1 MNNMSPKS
9 TAGYSLIELLV
20 GVVISGV
27 LAAVALPQ
35 LGSFLQR
42 QQLGSSTNQ
51 VYQAIRNTRA
61 LAIKNS
67 VGYVLEISDYKSTIS
82 PANAYAIYPVRTG
95 EWSKDRT
102 NILWNQLP
110 QKIEFSF
117 SNCPVINAGNYG
129 IQFDY
134 RGNISTTGMT
144 GGTGNCTTYLFSND
158 GNAPRI
164 TTKQSSD
171 SLVVSNPSL
180 KAIIVSNLLGKVR
193 IVE

>member
-1 MNNMSPKS
+1 MNTMMRRS
-9 TAGYSLIELLV
+9 AGYSLIELLV
-20 GVVISGV
+20 GVIISGV

-35 LGSFLQR
+35 LGSFLQK
-42 QQLGSSTNQ
+42 QQLGSATNQ

-67 VGYVLEISDYKSTIS
+67 VSYVIEISDYKSTIS
-82 PANAYAIYPVRTG
+82 PANAYAIYPMRSG
-95 EWSKDRT
+95 DWSKDRA
-102 NILWNQLP
+102 NIMWNQLP

-134 RGNISTTGMT
+134 RGNISTAGMT

-158 GNAPRI
+158 GTATRI
-164 TTKQSSD
+164 IAKQSDD
-171 SLVVSNPSL
+171 SQVVSNPSL